1 MATGVWNENNRPT
14 IPGFYNRFKALAE
27 KRIGTGIH
35 GILAMPVKANWGPV
49 NKVISVKDEKDL
61 INKFGKDNTA
71 YRLGRLSLLGQPKEL
86 LLYRL
91 TDGAEKI
98 SSVMLKDTEDTDI
111 LKIETLYPTTR
122 DFNITIRTNIVDDT
136 KKDLILYEAAK
147 QLYAF
152 SELGGTIEEIA
163 KSINENVEN
172 TWIKVIKIDE
182 GNGKLQNIANETLK
196 GGNDGTTSITN
207 EHYIKAMEILEG
219 YKADGFCL
227 DGVTDESLQNT
238 VKAWVKRNSS
248 KGNNIIAYLGIKDTD
263 TIQQANTKS
272 KEFNFEGIV
281 NVGISGYYEGVKY
294 TPPET
299 ACYIAGLATGK
310 RLKES
315 ICNEKTIFEDVE
327 PRLSKEE
334 VENCLEA
341 GTLVMVKEDDE
352 VIVVDDVNTLK
363 KYSEEQNET
372 WGYIRGIKFMNAVDG
387 DTALKRKEFI
397 GKVLNEGT
405 GRLALICALKQYFEV
420 LEKEGVIEDFTVE
433 IDEELQAKA
442 KNDEVFWK
450 WDAKYVNVMKRIY
463 GTGYLR

>member
-1 MATGVWNENNRPT
+1 
-14 IPGFYNRFKALAE
+14 
-27 KRIGTGIH
+27 
-35 GILAMPVKANWGPV
+35 
-49 NKVISVKDEKDL
+49 DL
-61 INKFGKDNTA
+61 
-71 YRLGRLSLLGQPKEL
+71 
-86 LLYRL
+86 
-91 TDGAEKI
+91 
-98 SSVMLKDTEDTDI
+98 
-111 LKIETLYPTTR
+111 LKIETQYPTTR
-122 DFNITIRTNIVDDT
+122 DFNVTVRTNIVESD
-136 KKDLILYEAAK
+136 KKDLILYEGAK
-147 QLYAF
+147 QLYIF

-172 TWIKVIKIDE
+172 TWLKVTKLDE
-182 GNGKLQNIANETLK
+182 GNGKLASVANQAFT
-196 GGNDGTTSITN
+196 GGSDGTTSITN
-207 EHYIKAMEILEG
+207 EHYIKAMEVVEG
-219 YKADGFCL
+219 HKADGFCL
-227 DGVTDESLQNT
+227 DGVTDESLQST
-238 VKAWVKRNSS
+238 VKGWAQRNKS

-281 NVGISGYYEGVKY
+281 NVGVSGYYEGVKY
-294 TPPET
+294 TPTET

-341 GTLVMVKEDDE
+341 GTLILAKEDDE

-397 GKVLNEGT
+397 GKVPNEGT

>member
-1 MATGVWNENNRPT
+1 
-14 IPGFYNRFKALAE
+14 
-27 KRIGTGIH
+27 
-35 GILAMPVKANWGPV
+35 
-49 NKVISVKDEKDL
+49 
-61 INKFGKDNTA
+61 
-71 YRLGRLSLLGQPKEL
+71 
-86 LLYRL
+86 
-91 TDGAEKI
+91 
-98 SSVMLKDTEDTDI
+98 
-111 LKIETLYPTTR
+111 
-122 DFNITIRTNIVDDT
+122 
-136 KKDLILYEAAK
+136 
-147 QLYAF
+147 
-152 SELGGTIEEIA
+152 
-163 KSINENVEN
+163 
-172 TWIKVIKIDE
+172 
-182 GNGKLQNIANETLK
+182 
-196 GGNDGTTSITN
+196 
-207 EHYIKAMEILEG
+207 
-219 YKADGFCL
+219 
-227 DGVTDESLQNT
+227 VTDESLQNT
-238 VKAWVKRNSS
+238 VKAWVKRNKT

-294 TPPET
+294 TPTET

-341 GTLVMVKEDDE
+341 GTLILVKEDDE
-352 VIVVDDVNTLK
+352 IIVVDDVNTLK

-397 GKVLNEGT
+397 GKVPNEGT

-433 IDEELQAKA
+433 IDEELQA
-442 KNDEVFWK
+442 
-450 WDAKYVNVMKRIY
+450 
-463 GTGYLR
+463 